1 MKSHLTTALLLCLPL
16 LCSGAALAQ
25 PAAAAGPAAAA
36 ASIIEVPVRISMQ
49 PLFEAAEQEVP
60 QQAGHWRT
68 WKKTRGVRT
77 RYRAWRG
84 PLGFRMTGNTLQ
96 VEAHVRYQIM
106 AQKTLLGALT
116 LKSSCGVDEPP
127 RQAIIGVRLRVG
139 WGPDWVLRPDVQIMP
154 TRFLDR
160 CEMTIAN
167 IDVTPLV
174 EREFRKQLKDKL
186 RSALRKLAPG
196 VNAIRQQAQR
206 NWSLLQQPVA
216 LGHDH
221 WLLLRPAGIA
231 LSPLTG
237 HGKTLETRLAM
248 VLHPAL
254 VSGARPTPT
263 SSPLPPPA
271 QHYPRAAGLRL
282 RLAVGIDYAKLGEQ
296 LTTELAQQPVRIG
309 SERIDIGAVQLSG
322 NGQQIRVRAALTG
335 ASAGT
340 LQLTARLAFV
350 AASRELQLADLE
362 YSLETEDPFLEA
374 QANLFHE
381 PVRRLLEAAANQ
393 QLQQQLENLKRRLA
407 DVLET
412 FTPAGM
418 TLDLSTL
425 QLQAVRIE
433 LDPAGV
439 QLHGTVS
446 GHAALDWRQDLQPG
460 VPPVHN

>member
-1 MKSHLTTALLLCLPL
+1 MTPRASITSRLTPALLLCLPWL
-16 LCSGAALAQ
+16 WIGAALAR
-25 PAAAAGPAAAA
+25 PAAAPDPAAAVP
-36 ASIIEVPVRISMQ
+36 SIIEVPVRISMT
-49 PLFEAAEQEVP
+49 PLFEAAEREVP
-60 QQAGHWRT
+60 QQAGHWRK
-68 WKKTRGVRT
+68 WKNTRGINT

-84 PLGFRMTGNTLQ
+84 PLGFRLTGNILQ
-96 VEAHVRYQIM
+96 VEAHVRYQVM
-106 AQKTLLGALT
+106 ARKTLLGALT

-127 RQAIIGVRLRVG
+127 RQAIIGVRLRLG

-196 VNAIRQQAQR
+196 VNAIRQQAER
-206 NWSLLQQPVA
+206 NWLLLQQPVA

-237 HGKTLETRLAM
+237 HGNTLETRLAM
-248 VLHPAL
+248 VLHPSL
-254 VSGARPTPT
+254 VSGARPTPGQG
-263 SSPLPPPA
+263 PLPPPA
-271 QHYPRAAGLRL
+271 LHYPRAAGLNL

-296 LTTELAQQPVRIG
+296 VTSELARQPVRIG
-309 SERIDIGAVQLSG
+309 SETIDIGAVQLSG
-322 NGQQIRVRAALTG
+322 SGQQIRVQAALTG

-340 LQLTARLAFV
+340 LQLTTRLAFV
-350 AASRELQLADLE
+350 PASRQLQLADLD
-362 YSLETEDPFLEA
+362 YALETEDPFLEA
-374 QANLFHE
+374 RANLFHE

-393 QLQQQLENLKRRLA
+393 QMQQQLDNLKLRLT
-407 DVLET
+407 DVLEA

-418 TLDLSTL
+418 TLDLSAL

-439 QLHGTVS
+439 QLHGTVT
-446 GHAALDWRQDLQPG
+446 GHAALDWR
-460 VPPVHN
+460 